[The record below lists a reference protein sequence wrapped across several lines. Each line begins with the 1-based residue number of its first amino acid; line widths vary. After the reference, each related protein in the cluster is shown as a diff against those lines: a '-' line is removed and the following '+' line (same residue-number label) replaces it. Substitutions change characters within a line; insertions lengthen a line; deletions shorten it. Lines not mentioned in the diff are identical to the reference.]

1 MPLYYISTRDSFAF
15 DLIEKVTYVFMN
27 NRQVK
32 KTQYF
37 FDPNNLP
44 SNFKLFKKDF
54 PDYRVGCTTY
64 NNFFSHDELLE
75 IE

>member
-15 DLIEKVTYVFMN
+15 DLIEKVSYVNLN
-27 NRQVK
+27 NRLVK
-32 KTQYF
+32 KIQYF

-54 PDYRVGCTTY
+54 PDYRVGCTSY
-64 NNFFSHDELLE
+64 HDFFSPEELLE
-75 IE
+75 VE